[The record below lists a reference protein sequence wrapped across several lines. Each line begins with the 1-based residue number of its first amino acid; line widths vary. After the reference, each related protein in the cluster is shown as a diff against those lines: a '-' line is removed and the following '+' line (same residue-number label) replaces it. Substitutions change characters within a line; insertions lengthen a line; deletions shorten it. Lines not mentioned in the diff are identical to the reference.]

1 MSRSQAREVAFQSMY
16 ARLFNAEKDRDIN
29 NLDLYDTLTE
39 EDDLAFVAQILR
51 TSAEHYADLNKIIT
65 DNLVGY
71 TKERLFKVDLAI
83 IFVSLCELMYI
94 KENPPAVI
102 INEAVELA
110 KKYSTEKSYKFIN
123 GFLSSVVKKETK

>member
-16 ARLFNAEKDRDIN
+16 ARLFNVEKDGDIN
-29 NLDLYDTLTE
+29 NLDLYDKLTDA
-39 EDDLAFVAQILR
+39 DDLEFVAQIMR
-51 TSAEHYADLNKIIT
+51 TSAEHYADLNKLIT

-83 IFVSLCELMYI
+83 IFVSLCELIYI
-94 KENPPAVI
+94 KENPPAVV

-123 GFLSSVVKKETK
+123 GFLSSVVKKEIK